1 MTPEEPLPD
10 FPETTSLH
18 EKAVELHEIGKAL
31 IDAGFSKREAMYAIG
46 IAIAG
51 GVMDPLDNFSQEYD
65 DNEFDDGGTIIEL
78 TFLPDPDL
86 DLDED

>member
-1 MTPEEPLPD
+1 MTPEESLPD

-31 IDAGFSKREAMYAIG
+31 IDAGFTKRDAMYAIG
-46 IAIAG
+46 IAISG
-51 GVMDPLDNFSQEYD
+51 GMMDPIDNFSQEYD
-65 DNEFDDGGTIIEL
+65 DNDFDDGGTVIEL

>member
-1 MTPEEPLPD
+1 MTPEESLPN

-31 IDAGFSKREAMYAIG
+31 VDAGFTRKEAMYAVG
-46 IAIAG
+46 IAISG
-51 GVMDPLDNFSQEYD
+51 GMMDGYNNFSQEYD
-65 DNEFDDGGTIIEL
+65 EDDLDDGGTIIEL

-86 DLDED
+86 DLDEE